1 MSIGAQPAGGPPT
14 FPTRSAPQRL
24 HPLSIVVRGGRSL
37 IGLLFLLLISN
48 ATGGRHRSQY
58 EIYVNIG
65 LVVLVLV
72 LAAVSWFVT
81 TWFVDGDAIQVDTG
95 LIRRRTVRAPLAR
108 VQAVD
113 VIEPWLARI
122 LGVAEVRVRTGGGT
136 GADARLAYVPSPNAY
151 QLRAGLLALAH
162 GLPVHTPAP
171 DERIL
176 FSVSNS
182 RLIVSAVFAGA
193 SVGGIGIVIAIVA
206 ASLNG
211 TVSVALGL
219 TGAGVLVYIY
229 ALLRVTVIRIAN
241 EWGFRVSEAGD
252 GLRITSGIGSRVVET
267 VPYGRVQAVRLTEPL
282 LWRPFGWC
290 RLELHLAGS
299 AMRRGDEPRG
309 GVRKALLPVGLR
321 PDADALLSRVLPGHD
336 VAFDRAPRRARWKAP
351 LSFHWLAAGRNR
363 LYAGS
368 VTGRVRRETE
378 WVPLAKVQSIRF
390 SQGPLDRILGLSSVH
405 LDIAGRRSSA
415 RWRARSLAEVRELI
429 AALPAECAEARLWEL
444 GHARDTRMR
453 VAQAHP
459 VVAPAEPAPAGPASA
474 G

>member
-1 MSIGAQPAGGPPT
+1 
-14 FPTRSAPQRL
+14 
-24 HPLSIVVRGGRSL
+24 LSVVVRGGRSL
-37 IGLLFLLLISN
+37 IGLFVLLLISN
-48 ATGGRHRSQY
+48 ATGARHRSSY
-58 EIYVNIG
+58 ELYVNIG
-65 LVVLVLV
+65 LVILVLV

-122 LGVAEVRVRTGGGT
+122 LRLAEVRVRTGGGS
-136 GADARLAYVPSPNAY
+136 GADARLAYVTAADAY
-151 QLRAGLLALAH
+151 KVRAGLLALAH

-171 DERIL
+171 EERLL
-176 FSVSNS
+176 FSVSNM
-182 RLIVSAVFAGA
+182 RLVASSVFAGA

-206 ASLNG
+206 AALNDSL
-211 TVSVALGL
+211 SVALGL
-219 TGAGVLVYIY
+219 SGAGALVYIY

-252 GLRITSGIGSRVVET
+252 GLRITSGIGSRVIET

-290 RLELHLAGS
+290 RLELHLAGA
-299 AMRRGDEPRG
+299 AMHRGDEPRG

-321 PDADALLSRVLPGHD
+321 SDADALLARVLPGYE
-336 VAFDRAPRRARWKAP
+336 VVFEPPPRRARWKAP

-363 LYAGS
+363 LYAVS

-390 SQGPLDRILGLSSVH
+390 SQGPLDRMLDLSSVH
-405 LDIAGRRSSA
+405 LDVAGRRSSA
-415 RWRARSLAEVRELI
+415 RWRARSLAEVRRLI
-429 AALPAECAEARLWEL
+429 STLPAECAEARLREQS
-444 GHARDTRMR
+444 HAPAR
-453 VAQAHP
+453 
-459 VVAPAEPAPAGPASA
+459 VAPAQVKPAPVTPASA